1 MWSFVTAAAGNRSR
15 QLVLLC
21 REEVKEA
28 LGGSRKTG
36 QEAFS
41 ILSQKDSGGL
51 GQGGGCEEEVKM
63 AGFWIHFEGSVEVN

>member
-1 MWSFVTAAAGNRSR
+1 MWSFVTAAGNRPR
-15 QLVLLC
+15 QRVLLC

-41 ILSQKDSGGL
+41 TLSQKDSGGL
-51 GQGGGCEEEVKM
+51 GQGGGCEGPVKM
-63 AGFWIHFEGSVEVN
+63 DSGYILKDQLR